1 MKAIFPTCIA
11 LVMSFSLP
19 QANAQNA
26 KTTKDKSV
34 KSEETIVIDK
44 AKGRTIIEI
53 KDGDV
58 IINGDKVASTDAGN
72 SLRKKIIIHNDGYK
86 GDMPL
91 FIEKELS
98 ETGRKAMLGVY
109 TKPADGRNNGAAID
123 RVMPGSSADKAGL
136 ENGDV
141 ITHINNQKINNGKE
155 LSEAIAQYNAGDN
168 IEISYERDGKASKSS
183 ASLSKAHNTIAR
195 TFTIPDD
202 LNERYIPNPM
212 VRPFMYDIGDMAM
225 DASPK
230 MGIEAEDI
238 PNDKGVLVTEVYP
251 NSAAAKA
258 GIQKGDIILKM
269 NNETVVSVDDLQ
281 ENITLSKRN
290 TKIPLEYTRNGKSLN
305 SNIIFSNPVKKKK
318 L

>member
-11 LVMSFSLP
+11 LAMSFSLP
-19 QANAQNA
+19 LANAQNA
-26 KTTKDKSV
+26 KATKDKSV

-58 IINGDKVASTDAGN
+58 IINGDKVARTDAGN
-72 SLRKKIIIHNDGYK
+72 NLRKKIIIHNDGYE

-91 FIEKELS
+91 FIDKELN
-98 ETGRKAMLGVY
+98 EPGKKAMLGVF
-109 TKPADGRNNGAAID
+109 TKPSDKQSVGAEID
-123 RVMPGSSADKAGL
+123 RVMPGSAADKAGL

-141 ITHINNQKINNGKE
+141 ITHINNQKVNSGKQ
-155 LSEAIAQYNAGDN
+155 LSEAIAQYNAGDK
-168 IEISYERDGKASKSS
+168 IEISYERDGKACKSS
-183 ASLSKAHNTIAR
+183 ASLSKANNTIAR

-212 VRPFMYDIGDMAM
+212 VRPFMYDISDMAM

-230 MGIEAEDI
+230 MGIEGTDI

-251 NSAAAKA
+251 NSAAANA
-258 GIQKGDIILKM
+258 GIQKGDIIRKM
-269 NNETVVSVDDLQ
+269 NNEAVVSVDDLQ